1 MKKKHKHEEY
11 TEHGSPS
18 VGKDSGQNG
27 AGGGSVASSAVDS
40 TVDVK
45 ESIDK
50 ASVKMQ
56 ELEKELAE
64 SKDKYLRLY
73 AEFDNYRKRASKELL
88 IARSS
93 AQVDTV
99 LPFLMIY
106 EHYLMALEAGEKT
119 KNLDAMKDGLK
130 MILAEFKKTVDEL
143 GIEQITGCAGKDF
156 DPNIH
161 EAVHKEHSD
170 EHKEG
175 KIIKQWSSGF
185 KMKDRLLKPA
195 SVVVSAGPHPP
206 PHEDKDKL
214 EGAYAKSDNKDNS

>member
-11 TEHGSPS
+11 TEHDAPS
-18 VGKDSGQNG
+18 AENASEQSGNGG
-27 AGGGSVASSAVDS
+27 AGAVDS

-45 ESIDK
+45 ESFDK
-50 ASVKMQ
+50 ASGKIQ

-64 SKDKYLRLY
+64 SKDKYLRIY
-73 AEFDNYRKRASKELL
+73 AEFDNYRKRSAKELA

-93 AQVDTV
+93 AQIDTV

-106 EHYLMALEAGEKT
+106 EHYMMALEAGEKT
-119 KNLDAMKDGLK
+119 KNLEAMRDGLK
-130 MILAEFKKTVDEL
+130 MILAEFRKAVEEL
-143 GIEQITGCAGKDF
+143 GIEQLTDCVGADF

-175 KIIKQWSSGF
+175 KIIKQWGAGF

-195 SVVVSAGPHPP
+195 TVVVSAGPAPQTEKTEKTSH
-206 PHEDKDKL
+206 
-214 EGAYAKSDNKDNS
+214 NKDNS